1 MSEEELER
9 LKAVIYADH
18 MMATPKAWQTGRP
31 DGVEGLCD
39 SIGSLTAAVVFM
51 AMVGLAL
58 LVVTVISL
66 AVR

>member
-9 LKAVIYADH
+9 LKAVIYADY
-18 MMATPKAWQTGRP
+18 MMATPKAWQAGRP
-31 DGVEGLCD
+31 DEVEGLCD

-58 LVVTVISL
+58 LVVMAISL